1 MWTWRLCDLCNLTT
15 MGLHA
20 MEQRQKKKS
29 GTTLQFYYFFV
40 RIIIYMS
47 YFLISHLHDMSIPG
61 TAVTFLGDMIIDMF
75 AFTYGQ
81 IYVFWETRHYW
92 FCTIV
97 HQGSPPFV
105 LVGASSHHLLYA
117 KENNIMYWNFYF
129 FKPPNLRFV

>member
-1 MWTWRLCDLCNLTT
+1 MCNLTT

-40 RIIIYMS
+40 RIIIYTS

-61 TAVTFLGDMIIDMF
+61 TAVTFLGDMIIHMF

-81 IYVFWETRHYW
+81 IYVLRKPDIIGFVRLSIRV
-92 FCTIV
+92 FF
-97 HQGSPPFV
+97 SPPPP
-105 LVGASSHHLLYA
+105 SHHLLYA

-129 FKPPNLRFV
+129 FKLPNLRFV